1 MLVECPRLIPSPFAI
16 GRDAIAA
23 LSHGLILDRDL
34 FVPAVDQP
42 VFFQPRHQLIER
54 GTGATNSVTGQRVPQ
69 HAARLFVTTQDA
81 EDEELEMGE
90 IRQLGPRHNVTLSTI
105 TFDGMFRQTV
115 GAGRIPAMKY
125 LIAALLLVAFSASS
139 SAQDEPARRPA
150 AKKDGP
156 WFGVSLPPRAS
167 ADAAVKVGSRPPR
180 PAAVDPMS
188 PEFNGDAIKAD
199 VATIVGF
206 ATAARAGKEIGSG
219 QMWGRI
225 SGFPSSRK
233 TVEWAV
239 DQFRKA
245 GITEVTTQ
253 PITQDGKSS
262 LWLPLSWKVT
272 LLGDPSLGAGSN
284 DVVLES
290 ALPVSPSN
298 IAGGTL
304 TAPLVYVGTASP
316 AVLQHIDV
324 KGRIAVQLIVPQGHM
339 LFERAAVDSRAE
351 ELIKRGAAGVFNLV
365 RLPGN
370 ELSRDFSDC
379 GNPCF
384 NIGGR
389 DGWFLE
395 SVLDRAA
402 QAGMQDKLRVR
413 IDLQSQT
420 YRGLEAVNGVGII
433 RGSSDGVIVLN
444 AHVDGWFDGAGDNGD
459 GLGVLIALAR
469 HFAKPA
475 NKPQRTIAFVASA
488 GHHTP
493 GINGPRSFIAA
504 NPDLAKKAVMLVNI
518 EHVAQRNFSPART
531 TAADGYREAVADSG
545 EAPIAVG
552 VTNNSTFLQELID
565 AGPARFGV
573 NFISERS
580 TFQSGET
587 GGWSAIQAAKVSVMQ
602 APPLYH
608 TTGEVLDVI
617 SAPGLERMAR
627 FLAAFVAAVDRAP
640 RERINP

>member
-1 MLVECPRLIPSPFAI
+1 MVGACRAN
-16 GRDAIAA
+16 AA
-23 LSHGLILDRDL
+23 L
-34 FVPAVDQP
+34 
-42 VFFQPRHQLIER
+42 
-54 GTGATNSVTGQRVPQ
+54 ATK
-69 HAARLFVTTQDA
+69 
-81 EDEELEMGE
+81 
-90 IRQLGPRHNVTLSTI
+90 
-105 TFDGMFRQTV
+105 
-115 GAGRIPAMKY
+115 AGRIAAMRS
-125 LIAALLLVAFSASS
+125 LATAVVVLSLAVSA
-139 SAQDEPARRPA
+139 SAQDDAPRAAP

-156 WFGVSLPPRAS
+156 WFGVALPPKAG
-167 ADAAVKVGSRPPR
+167 AAPAVKVGPRPPR
-180 PAAVDPMS
+180 PTTADATG
-188 PEFNGDAIKAD
+188 PEFAGALLKTD
-199 VATIVGF
+199 VETIVGL
-206 ATAARAGKEIGSG
+206 AKAAGQRKEIGNG

-225 SGFPSSRK
+225 SGFPSSST

-245 GITEVTTQ
+245 GIADVKTQ
-253 PITQDGKSS
+253 EITQDEKSS

-272 LLGDPSLGAGSN
+272 LLGDQAFGPGSN
-284 DVVLES
+284 EVVLES
-290 ALPVSPSN
+290 ALPVSPSV
-298 IAGGTL
+298 IQGGTM
-304 TAPLVYVGTASP
+304 TATLVYVGAASP

-324 KGRIAVQLIVPQGHM
+324 KGKIAVQLIVPQGHM
-339 LFERAAVDSRAE
+339 LFERGAVDSRAE
-351 ELIKRGAAGVFNLV
+351 ELLKRGAIGVFNLV

-370 ELSRDFSDC
+370 ELSRDFSNC

-389 DGWFLE
+389 DGLFLE

-402 QAGMQDKLRVR
+402 QAGAADKVRAR
-413 IDLQSQT
+413 IDLQAQT
-420 YRGLEAVNGVGII
+420 YRSLKAINGVGVI
-433 RGSSDGVIVLN
+433 RGASDEVIVLN

-459 GLGVLIALAR
+459 GLAVLVALAR

-493 GINGPRSFIAA
+493 GINGPRSFVAA

-531 TAADGYREAVADSG
+531 MSADGYREAVADSG

-552 VTNNSTFLQELID
+552 VTNNSPFLQELID
-565 AGPARFGV
+565 GGPARFGV

-587 GGWSAIQAAKVSVMQ
+587 GGWAGLNVAKVSVMQ

-617 SAPGLERMAR
+617 SAPGLERIGR
-627 FLAAFVAAVDRAP
+627 FLAFLVSAVDKAP

>member
-1 MLVECPRLIPSPFAI
+1 MRTLA
-16 GRDAIAA
+16 
-23 LSHGLILDRDL
+23 
-34 FVPAVDQP
+34 
-42 VFFQPRHQLIER
+42 
-54 GTGATNSVTGQRVPQ
+54 
-69 HAARLFVTTQDA
+69 
-81 EDEELEMGE
+81 
-90 IRQLGPRHNVTLSTI
+90 VTLFMVTLA
-105 TFDGMFRQTV
+105 TPA
-115 GAGRIPAMKY
+115 AG
-125 LIAALLLVAFSASS
+125 
-139 SAQDEPARRPA
+139 QDEPARRPSP
-150 AKKDGP
+150 KKDGP
-156 WFGVSLPPRAS
+156 WFGVTLPPRAS

-180 PAAVDPMS
+180 PIAADSAS
-188 PEFNGDAIKAD
+188 PEFSGTAIKSD
-199 VATIVGF
+199 VETIGGF
-206 ATAARAGKEIGSG
+206 AKSAQTTKEIGNG

-225 SGFPSSRK
+225 SGFPSSQR

-245 GITEVTTQ
+245 GITEVKTQ
-253 PITQDGKSS
+253 PIAQDEKSS

-272 LLGDPSLGAGSN
+272 LLGDAAFGAGSS
-284 DVVLES
+284 DIVLES

-298 IAGGTL
+298 IANGSL
-304 TAPLVYVGTASP
+304 TAPLVYVGAASP

-324 KGRIAVQLIVPQGHM
+324 KGKIAVQLIVPQGHM
-339 LFERAAVDSRAE
+339 LFERGAVDSRSE
-351 ELIKRGAAGVFNLV
+351 ELMKRGAVGVFNLV

-395 SVLDRAA
+395 SILDRAA
-402 QAGMQDKLRVR
+402 QAGVQDKLRVK
-413 IDLQSQT
+413 IDLQTQT
-420 YRGLEAVNGVGII
+420 YRGLKAINGVGVI
-433 RGSSDGVIVLN
+433 RGSSNDVIVLN

-493 GINGPRSFIAA
+493 GINGPRNFIAA
-504 NPDLAKKAVMLVNI
+504 NPDLAKHAIMLVNI

-531 TAADGYREAVADSG
+531 TASDGYREAVADSG

-552 VTNNSTFLQELID
+552 VTNNSPFLQELID
-565 AGPARFGV
+565 GGPARFGV

-587 GGWSAIQAAKVSVMQ
+587 GGWATLPVAKVSVMQ

-617 SAPGLERMAR
+617 SAPGLERIAR
-627 FLAAFVAAVDRAP
+627 FLASFVSAVDKAP

>member
-1 MLVECPRLIPSPFAI
+1 MLL
-16 GRDAIAA
+16 
-23 LSHGLILDRDL
+23 
-34 FVPAVDQP
+34 
-42 VFFQPRHQLIER
+42 
-54 GTGATNSVTGQRVPQ
+54 
-69 HAARLFVTTQDA
+69 
-81 EDEELEMGE
+81 
-90 IRQLGPRHNVTLSTI
+90 VTLS
-105 TFDGMFRQTV
+105 V
-115 GAGRIPAMKY
+115 PA
-125 LIAALLLVAFSASS
+125 LAQPNQAAAIKPTA
-139 SAQDEPARRPA
+139 
-150 AKKDGP
+150 
-156 WFGVSLPPRAS
+156 WFGLMLPRPGA
-167 ADAAVKVGSRPPR
+167 AAPAVKVGTRPPR
-180 PAAVDPMS
+180 PTDPGVETVLAGAS
-188 PEFNGDAIKAD
+188 LKRD

-206 ATAARAGKEIGSG
+206 ATAARASKEIGSG

-225 SGFPSSRK
+225 AGFPSSDR
-233 TVEWAV
+233 TVAWSLDE
-239 DQFRKA
+239 FRKA
-245 GITEVTTQ
+245 GITDIRTQ
-253 PITQDGKSS
+253 PIAQDAKSS
-262 LWLPLSWKVT
+262 LWLPLSWRVT
-272 LLGDPSLGAGSN
+272 VLGDPAFGDGTSDIA
-284 DVVLES
+284 LES
-290 ALPVSPSN
+290 ALPVGPSN
-298 IAGGTL
+298 IPGGTL

-324 KGRIAVQLIVPQGHM
+324 TGKIAVQLIVPQGHM
-339 LFERAAVDSRAE
+339 LFERGAVDTRSD
-351 ELIKRGAAGVFNLV
+351 ELMKRGAAGVFNLV

-395 SVLDRAA
+395 AVLDRAA
-402 QAGMQDKLRVR
+402 RAGVQDKVRVK
-413 IDLQSQT
+413 IDLQTQT
-420 YRGLEAVNGVGII
+420 FRGLKAINGVAVIPGK
-433 RGSSDGVIVLN
+433 SQETIVLN

-459 GLGVLIALAR
+459 GLAVLIALAR

-475 NKPQRTIAFVASA
+475 NRPQRTLVFVASA

-493 GINGPRSFIAA
+493 GINGPRSFVTA
-504 NPDLAKKAVMLVNI
+504 NPELAKNAVMLINI

-531 TAADGYREAVADSG
+531 TSADGYREAVADSG

-552 VTNNSTFLQELID
+552 VTNNAPYLQELID

-587 GGWSAIQAAKVSVMQ
+587 GGWAGLNVAKVSVMQ

-617 SAPGLERMAR
+617 SMPGLERIAR
-627 FLAAFVAAVDRAP
+627 FLASFVSAADRAP

>member
-1 MLVECPRLIPSPFAI
+1 MVGACRAN
-16 GRDAIAA
+16 AA
-23 LSHGLILDRDL
+23 L
-34 FVPAVDQP
+34 
-42 VFFQPRHQLIER
+42 
-54 GTGATNSVTGQRVPQ
+54 ATK
-69 HAARLFVTTQDA
+69 
-81 EDEELEMGE
+81 
-90 IRQLGPRHNVTLSTI
+90 
-105 TFDGMFRQTV
+105 
-115 GAGRIPAMKY
+115 AGRIAAMRS
-125 LIAALLLVAFSASS
+125 LATAVVVLSLAVSA
-139 SAQDEPARRPA
+139 SAQDDAPRAAP

-156 WFGVSLPPRAS
+156 WFGVALPPKAG
-167 ADAAVKVGSRPPR
+167 AAPAVKVGPRPPR
-180 PAAVDPMS
+180 PTTADATA
-188 PEFNGDAIKAD
+188 PEFAGALLKTD
-199 VATIVGF
+199 VETIVGF
-206 ATAARAGKEIGSG
+206 AKAAGQRKEIGNG

-225 SGFPSSRK
+225 SGFPSSST

-245 GITEVTTQ
+245 GIADVKTQ
-253 PITQDGKSS
+253 EITQDEKSS

-272 LLGDPSLGAGSN
+272 LLGDQAFGPGSN
-284 DVVLES
+284 EVVLES
-290 ALPVSPSN
+290 ALPVSPSV
-298 IAGGTL
+298 IQGGTM
-304 TAPLVYVGTASP
+304 TATLVYVGAASP

-324 KGRIAVQLIVPQGHM
+324 KGKIAVQLIVPQGHM
-339 LFERAAVDSRAE
+339 LFERGAVDSRAE
-351 ELIKRGAAGVFNLV
+351 ELLKRGAIGVFNLV

-370 ELSRDFSDC
+370 ELSRDFSNC

-389 DGWFLE
+389 DGLFLE

-402 QAGMQDKLRVR
+402 QAGAADKVRAR
-413 IDLQSQT
+413 IDLQAQT
-420 YRGLEAVNGVGII
+420 YRSLKAINGVGVI
-433 RGSSDGVIVLN
+433 RGASDEVIVLN

-459 GLGVLIALAR
+459 GLAVLVALAR

-493 GINGPRSFIAA
+493 GINGPRSFVAA

-531 TAADGYREAVADSG
+531 MSADGYREAVADSG

-552 VTNNSTFLQELID
+552 VTNNSPFLQELID
-565 AGPARFGV
+565 GGPARFGV

-587 GGWSAIQAAKVSVMQ
+587 GGWAGLNVAKVSVMQ

-617 SAPGLERMAR
+617 SAPGLERIGR
-627 FLAAFVAAVDRAP
+627 FLAFLVSAVDKAP

>member
-1 MLVECPRLIPSPFAI
+1 MVGACRAN
-16 GRDAIAA
+16 AA
-23 LSHGLILDRDL
+23 L
-34 FVPAVDQP
+34 
-42 VFFQPRHQLIER
+42 
-54 GTGATNSVTGQRVPQ
+54 ATK
-69 HAARLFVTTQDA
+69 
-81 EDEELEMGE
+81 
-90 IRQLGPRHNVTLSTI
+90 
-105 TFDGMFRQTV
+105 
-115 GAGRIPAMKY
+115 AGRIAAMRS
-125 LIAALLLVAFSASS
+125 VATAVVVLSLAVSA
-139 SAQDEPARRPA
+139 SAQDDAPRAAP

-156 WFGVSLPPRAS
+156 WFGVALPPKAG
-167 ADAAVKVGSRPPR
+167 AAPAVKVGPRPPR
-180 PAAVDPMS
+180 PTTADATA
-188 PEFNGDAIKAD
+188 PEFAGALLKTD
-199 VATIVGF
+199 VETIVGF
-206 ATAARAGKEIGSG
+206 ARAAGQRKEIGNG

-225 SGFPSSRK
+225 SGFPSSST

-245 GITEVTTQ
+245 GIADVKTQ
-253 PITQDGKSS
+253 EITQDEKSS

-272 LLGDPSLGAGSN
+272 LLGDQAFGPGSN
-284 DVVLES
+284 EVVLES
-290 ALPVSPSN
+290 ALPVSPSV
-298 IAGGTL
+298 IQGGTM
-304 TAPLVYVGTASP
+304 TATLVYVGAASP

-324 KGRIAVQLIVPQGHM
+324 KGKIAVQLIVPQGHM
-339 LFERAAVDSRAE
+339 LFERGAVDSRAE
-351 ELIKRGAAGVFNLV
+351 ELLKRGAIGVFNLV

-370 ELSRDFSDC
+370 ELSRDFSNC

-389 DGWFLE
+389 DGLFLE

-402 QAGMQDKLRVR
+402 QAGAADKVRAR
-413 IDLQSQT
+413 IDLQAQT
-420 YRGLEAVNGVGII
+420 YRSLKAINGVGVI
-433 RGSSDGVIVLN
+433 RGASDEVIVLN

-459 GLGVLIALAR
+459 GLAVLVALAR

-493 GINGPRSFIAA
+493 GINGPRSFVAA

-531 TAADGYREAVADSG
+531 MSADGYREAVADSG

-552 VTNNSTFLQELID
+552 VTNNSPFLQELID
-565 AGPARFGV
+565 GGPARFGV

-587 GGWSAIQAAKVSVMQ
+587 GGWAGLNVAKVSVMQ

-617 SAPGLERMAR
+617 SAPGLERIGR
-627 FLAAFVAAVDRAP
+627 FLAFLVSAVDKAP